1 MRELAVS
8 FTIKA
13 FAKGQLQGKQKSASW
28 NAMKT
33 SHRCDAE
40 RKLEI

>member
-13 FAKGQLQGKQKSASW
+13 FAKGQLQDEQSQASW
-28 NAMKT
+28 QRDEN
-33 SHRCDAE
+33 
-40 RKLEI
+40 